1 MSACRVSAVWWRRIQ
16 RYLVNAPIHQGSFG
30 CQCWVFL
37 LCRSDCGSMP
47 WCSFTLFFRVLHKL
61 HCITL
66 YYTHIFLF
74 IPCFSS
80 LFDTWSIENAVL
92 VSILYQIN
100 RPSIVFFSFLLL
112 SPCFRLIFDTI
123 SNRLKMI
130 LYYSVNVYCE
140 YKTDTETFT
149 DILLWM

>member
-1 MSACRVSAVWWRRIQ
+1 MTVSPLLLSKLSFWQFCLSSSSTCFFNAPSMHQRYHYIQALPPRLYRQSTVYCRVSAVWWRRIQ

-66 YYTHIFLF
+66 YYTHIFFIYPLF
-74 IPCFSS
+74 F
-80 LFDTWSIENAVL
+80 L
-92 VSILYQIN
+92 
-100 RPSIVFFSFLLL
+100 SFWYLKYWKCR
-112 SPCFRLIFDTI
+112 SCIIFI
-123 SNRLKMI
+123 SK
-130 LYYSVNVYCE
+130 
-140 YKTDTETFT
+140 
-149 DILLWM
+149 